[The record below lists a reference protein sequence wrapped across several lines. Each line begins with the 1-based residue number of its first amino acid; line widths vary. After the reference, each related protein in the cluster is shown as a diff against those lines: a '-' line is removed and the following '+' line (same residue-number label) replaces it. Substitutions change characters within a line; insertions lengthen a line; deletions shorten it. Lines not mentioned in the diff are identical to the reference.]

1 MAGNPLANLA
11 ALVLG
16 GLTGSGDG
24 GSMNALSN
32 NLIKFPIATYRFF
45 KNGDCFFTFYFPV
58 LLSTDWQQWQTI
70 NKLRSGGGISTSVS
84 QQSQEMAV
92 PKELHWMY
100 HRKGRCQ
107 NCWNSVESSQLSSRF
122 MDWFVCFQ
130 ILDKLL
136 CHDPYIQLRRS
147 RE

>member
-58 LLSTDWQQWQTI
+58 LLSTD
-70 NKLRSGGGISTSVS
+70 
-84 QQSQEMAV
+84 
-92 PKELHWMY
+92 
-100 HRKGRCQ
+100 
-107 NCWNSVESSQLSSRF
+107 
-122 MDWFVCFQ
+122 
-130 ILDKLL
+130 
-136 CHDPYIQLRRS
+136 
-147 RE
+147 